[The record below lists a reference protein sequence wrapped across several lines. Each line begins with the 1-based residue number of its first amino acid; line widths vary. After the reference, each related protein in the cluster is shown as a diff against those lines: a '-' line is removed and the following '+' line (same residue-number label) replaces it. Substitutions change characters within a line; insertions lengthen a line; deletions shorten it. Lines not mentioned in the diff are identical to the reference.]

1 MDLDVR
7 SRVLKRL
14 DAINDVIVVFLQ
26 EHDEDNDDDEVIHAF
41 FAQVAADIFQ
51 VEQDFPEIEH
61 DAYLK
66 ELIQE
71 IRSIGG
77 W

>member
-14 DAINDVIVVFLQ
+14 DAINDVIVMFLQ
-26 EHDEDNDDDEVIHAF
+26 EHEEDNDDVIHAF

-61 DAYLK
+61 DAFLK
-66 ELIQE
+66 ELIAE